1 MRGFRVRRVCGLRC
15 GGSRLRAPMA
25 APAPVGWAWWWAAL
39 MALGVVGW
47 AAGPRGCGAQPVV
60 VASYGQA
67 RLWLKPYD
75 WSYLRG
81 ERFLLERLLLRFE
94 LLFCVRGAALV
105 LSIGVTEFLPFDFFW
120 GIFESCLSLA
130 AVNFAKKKGDVWV
143 TRIQFD
149 DRLLCSN

>member
-25 APAPVGWAWWWAAL
+25 APAAAGWAWWWAAL

-47 AAGPRGCGAQPVV
+47 AVGPRGCGAQPVV

-75 WSYLRG
+75 WSYLRVELPASFSSVTMDFATDRDIPREHLKDLPRSELAIICLMNG
-81 ERFLLERLLLRFE
+81 NPPIPDISDSFLDNL
-94 LLFCVRGAALV
+94 
-105 LSIGVTEFLPFDFFW
+105 
-120 GIFESCLSLA
+120 
-130 AVNFAKKKGDVWV
+130 
-143 TRIQFD
+143 
-149 DRLLCSN
+149 